1 MNYNNVKVDFKAPG
15 TYECLF
21 SEYYKWIKGKE
32 GLNYSHVQSAD
43 IMLKKAE
50 ASPSIPQNHKV
61 KAPLSNCSSRK
72 GKEAITTPTTTTVY
86 KRRRTSSTSSFL
98 GPRHYTS
105 RRLQTRSSTS
115 FPTLSEHGDLGV
127 DAMHATASVA
137 ETVHNVCNNVA
148 DETVTKPLVSST
160 DPLVGIPD
168 NFASWTS
175 RDDAKLASSFV
186 SVHPDIV
193 FPNSSYAQC
202 FLEPAYKT
210 FMFRDSSSTHD
221 LVSENRALLV
231 EKLKGMKLFGF
242 SGSWLENLLEKLDGP
257 NSLHAPVD
265 ISLLN
270 QTEESYATQ
279 RVSLI
284 ARIYELSSSLKASNN
299 KLIEVE
305 EKLKDIAAEKKIYEE
320 ACDELGSF
328 FSF

>member
-1 MNYNNVKVDFKAPG
+1 
-15 TYECLF
+15 
-21 SEYYKWIKGKE
+21 
-32 GLNYSHVQSAD
+32 
-43 IMLKKAE
+43 
-50 ASPSIPQNHKV
+50 
-61 KAPLSNCSSRK
+61 
-72 GKEAITTPTTTTVY
+72 
-86 KRRRTSSTSSFL
+86 
-98 GPRHYTS
+98 
-105 RRLQTRSSTS
+105 
-115 FPTLSEHGDLGV
+115 
-127 DAMHATASVA
+127 MHATASVA

-210 FMFRDSSSTHD
+210 FVFLLKMFRDSSSTHD